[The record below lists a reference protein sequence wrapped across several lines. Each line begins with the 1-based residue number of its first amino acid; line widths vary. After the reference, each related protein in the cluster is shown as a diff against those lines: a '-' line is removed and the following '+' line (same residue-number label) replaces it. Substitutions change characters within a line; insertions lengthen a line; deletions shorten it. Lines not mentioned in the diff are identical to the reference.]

1 MDTIKIRAGSCKMV
15 AHRGVSGLEKENT
28 MAAFVAAGNRS
39 YYGIET
45 DIHRTLDGHY
55 VAIHDADT
63 GRVARQKLNV
73 GQSTLVELR
82 AICLNDIADGEPR
95 GDLRIP
101 TLQEYARVC
110 KRYGKVSV
118 LELKDDFTRAQ
129 LEEIIAILRAEGQLE
144 NVVFIAFALEN
155 LLRLR
160 EILPEQPAQYLVSRM
175 EEGVEQALL
184 AHGLDL
190 DAHYAAVDA
199 ALVQRLH
206 AHGRKVNCWTVDAPE
221 EARRLVAMGVDY
233 ITSNILEGDD

>member
-1 MDTIKIRAGSCKMV
+1 MDTIKIRAGACKMV

-73 GQSTLVELR
+73 GQSTLAELR
-82 AICLNDIADGEPR
+82 DVCLNDIAEGEPR

-101 TLQEYARVC
+101 TLQEYARAC

-118 LELKDDFTRAQ
+118 LELKDDFSRAQ

-175 EEGVEQALL
+175 EAGVEQALL

-221 EARRLVAMGVDY
+221 EAQRLVAMGVDY

>member
-1 MDTIKIRAGSCKMV
+1 M
-15 AHRGVSGLEKENT
+15 
-28 MAAFVAAGNRS
+28 
-39 YYGIET
+39 
-45 DIHRTLDGHY
+45 
-55 VAIHDADT
+55 
-63 GRVARQKLNV
+63 
-73 GQSTLVELR
+73 
-82 AICLNDIADGEPR
+82 
-95 GDLRIP
+95 RIP

-221 EARRLVAMGVDY
+221 EARRLVAMAWIISPAISWKAATDSAAFAPVAGFPQNGLTRLKTPRELTFNTDCDTVR
-233 ITSNILEGDD
+233 LGDTI

>member
-1 MDTIKIRAGSCKMV
+1 MNTVLIEKGSCKMV
-15 AHRGVSGLEKENT
+15 AHRGVSGLELENT
-28 MAAFVAAGNRS
+28 CAAFVAAGVKS

-73 GQSTLVELR
+73 GQSTLAELR

-160 EILPEQPAQYLVSRM
+160 EILPE
-175 EEGVEQALL
+175 
-184 AHGLDL
+184 
-190 DAHYAAVDA
+190 
-199 ALVQRLH
+199 
-206 AHGRKVNCWTVDAPE
+206 
-221 EARRLVAMGVDY
+221 
-233 ITSNILEGDD
+233 

>member
-1 MDTIKIRAGSCKMV
+1 MDTIKIRAGACKMV

-73 GQSTLVELR
+73 GQSTLAELR
-82 AICLNDIADGEPR
+82 DVCLNDIADGEPR

-101 TLQEYARVC
+101 TLQEYARTC

-175 EEGVEQALL
+175 EAGVEQALL

-221 EARRLVAMGVDY
+221 EAQRLVAMGVDY
-233 ITSNILEGDD
+233 ITSNILEGGD

>member
-1 MDTIKIRAGSCKMV
+1 MDTIKIRAGACKMV

-28 MAAFVAAGNRS
+28 MAAFVAAGKIRS
-39 YYGIET
+39 YYYGIET

-55 VAIHDADT
+55 VAIDDADT
-63 GRVARQKLNV
+63 GRVARQKPETFRGSPSLA
-73 GQSTLVELR
+73 ELR

-190 DAHYAAVDA
+190 DAH
-199 ALVQRLH
+199 
-206 AHGRKVNCWTVDAPE
+206 
-221 EARRLVAMGVDY
+221 
-233 ITSNILEGDD
+233 

>member
-1 MDTIKIRAGSCKMV
+1 MDTIKIRAGACKMV

-73 GQSTLVELR
+73 GQSTLAELR
-82 AICLNDIADGEPR
+82 DVCLNDIADGEPR

-101 TLQEYARVC
+101 TLQEYARTC

-175 EEGVEQALL
+175 EAGVEQALL

-233 ITSNILEGDD
+233 ITSNILEGGD

>member
-73 GQSTLVELR
+73 GQSTLAELR

-101 TLQEYARVC
+101 TLQEYARV
-110 KRYGKVSV
+110 
-118 LELKDDFTRAQ
+118 
-129 LEEIIAILRAEGQLE
+129 
-144 NVVFIAFALEN
+144 
-155 LLRLR
+155 
-160 EILPEQPAQYLVSRM
+160 
-175 EEGVEQALL
+175 
-184 AHGLDL
+184 
-190 DAHYAAVDA
+190 
-199 ALVQRLH
+199 
-206 AHGRKVNCWTVDAPE
+206 
-221 EARRLVAMGVDY
+221 
-233 ITSNILEGDD
+233 

>member
-1 MDTIKIRAGSCKMV
+1 MDTIKIRAGACKMV

-63 GRVARQKLNV
+63 GRVAQQKLAV
-73 GQSTLVELR
+73 GQSTLAELR
-82 AICLNDIADGEPR
+82 GICLNDIADGEPR

-101 TLQEYARVC
+101 TLQEYARAC

-118 LELKDDFTRAQ
+118 LELKDDFTSAQ
-129 LEEIIAILRAEGQLE
+129 LAEIIAILRAEGQLE

-175 EEGVEQALL
+175 EEGVVQALL

-190 DAHYAAVDA
+190 DAHYAAVDE

-221 EARRLVAMGVDY
+221 EAQRLVAMGVDY
-233 ITSNILEGDD
+233 ITSNILEGGD

>member
-1 MDTIKIRAGSCKMV
+1 MDTIKIRAGLCKMV

-73 GQSTLVELR
+73 GQSTLAELR
-82 AICLNDIADGEPR
+82 DVCLNDIADGEPR

-101 TLQEYARVC
+101 TLQEYARTC

-175 EEGVEQALL
+175 EAGVEQALL

-221 EARRLVAMGVDY
+221 EAQRLVAMGVDY
-233 ITSNILEGDD
+233 ITSNILEGGD

>member
-1 MDTIKIRAGSCKMV
+1 M
-15 AHRGVSGLEKENT
+15 
-28 MAAFVAAGNRS
+28 
-39 YYGIET
+39 
-45 DIHRTLDGHY
+45 
-55 VAIHDADT
+55 
-63 GRVARQKLNV
+63 
-73 GQSTLVELR
+73 
-82 AICLNDIADGEPR
+82 
-95 GDLRIP
+95 
-101 TLQEYARVC
+101 
-110 KRYGKVSV
+110 
-118 LELKDDFTRAQ
+118 Q

>member
-1 MDTIKIRAGSCKMV
+1 M
-15 AHRGVSGLEKENT
+15 
-28 MAAFVAAGNRS
+28 
-39 YYGIET
+39 
-45 DIHRTLDGHY
+45 
-55 VAIHDADT
+55 AIHDADT

-73 GQSTLVELR
+73 GQSTLAELR

-101 TLQEYARVC
+101 TLQEYARAC

-118 LELKDDFTRAQ
+118 LELKDDFSRAQ

-175 EEGVEQALL
+175 EQALL

-221 EARRLVAMGVDY
+221 EAQRLVAMGVDY
-233 ITSNILEGDD
+233 ITSNILEGGD

>member
-101 TLQEYARVC
+101 TLQEYARAC

-175 EEGVEQALL
+175 EAGVEQALL

>member
-1 MDTIKIRAGSCKMV
+1 MDTIKIRAGLCKMV

-101 TLQEYARVC
+101 TLQEYARAC

-175 EEGVEQALL
+175 EAGVEQALL

-233 ITSNILEGDD
+233 ITSNILEGGD

>member
-73 GQSTLVELR
+73 GQSTLAELR

-101 TLQEYARVC
+101 TLQRGA
-110 KRYGKVSV
+110 SSPW
-118 LELKDDFTRAQ
+118 AW
-129 LEEIIAILRAEGQLE
+129 IISPAISWKAATDSA
-144 NVVFIAFALEN
+144 AFAPRCRVPPEWFDAIEN
-155 LLRLR
+155 
-160 EILPEQPAQYLVSRM
+160 PA
-175 EEGVEQALL
+175 
-184 AHGLDL
+184 
-190 DAHYAAVDA
+190 
-199 ALVQRLH
+199 
-206 AHGRKVNCWTVDAPE
+206 
-221 EARRLVAMGVDY
+221 
-233 ITSNILEGDD
+233 